1 MNNHSNNNN
10 KYMCMEVGYDDP
22 DKEYE
27 TLDDDTYTDNFSIP
41 TSSTMTSL
49 INTDQNSYCID
60 FNEESLSNIEN
71 DIDWLSSD
79 FDVQSDVGSLWTST
93 IDEFEDSVHMLS
105 EEKKTINDND
115 RCVIVDLVNGK
126 LQRCK
131 NTIFRPLHQLLGIW
145 ELDFDEVN
153 KAIKVNQPDATALL
167 GTCSSHYSFDNKNHL
182 LHLKNSVPTHDAW
195 IYKRRCR
202 GVKALHTYIEDHN
215 EDNSKSLKLFGECLQ
230 NISTSSDQII
240 KNLLLEELSV
250 SLSKFFKR
258 KQLLQTQPTSIS
270 DGKSLLLKHQF
281 DKIQIILLHE
291 VEEKFLFQV
300 VNAFYKAKFFI
311 NTINIT
317 HEEQLKDIFYQLSI
331 KGIFAVILIKKD
343 SALNHNVNMKIY
355 KHQYQ
360 DTTKYDEY
368 DNIRFEEAV
377 KLLSQFRENLLD
389 SPNSNPPNFLIFK
402 TALRLSRVNLKK
414 LGHINQYIELIKNNP
429 KELGESLG
437 TVIWHSRPEICE
449 KKKN

>member
-167 GTCSSHYSFDNKNHL
+167 G
-182 LHLKNSVPTHDAW
+182 
-195 IYKRRCR
+195 R

-402 TALRLSRVNLKK
+402 TALRLRFQK
-414 LGHINQYIELIKNNP
+414 LYNSYDIGINRSNDIFKQDIERSVVRDTTGKNNNECEY
-429 KELGESLG
+429 KDEYKKYTGECK
-437 TVIWHSRPEICE
+437 TQ
-449 KKKN
+449 

>member
-1 MNNHSNNNN
+1 
-10 KYMCMEVGYDDP
+10 
-22 DKEYE
+22 
-27 TLDDDTYTDNFSIP
+27 T
-41 TSSTMTSL
+41 
-49 INTDQNSYCID
+49 QNPRNYSKNIT
-60 FNEESLSNIEN
+60 EIVESK
-71 DIDWLSSD
+71 
-79 FDVQSDVGSLWTST
+79 
-93 IDEFEDSVHMLS
+93 
-105 EEKKTINDND
+105 KKTIDDND

-131 NTIFRPLHQLLGIW
+131 NTIFRPLRQLLGIW

-182 LHLKNSVPTHDAW
+182 SHLKNSVPTHDAW
-195 IYKRRCR
+195 IYKRRCLFCNYDKFYYSRGDGCTQHSKSVLERNVHVPCCGLKVWGHNYQQKGR
-202 GVKALHTYIEDHN
+202 GVKALHTCIEDHN
-215 EDNSKSLKLFGECLQ
+215 EDNSKSLKLFGEWLQ

-281 DKIQIILLHE
+281 DKIQIILLRE

-360 DTTKYDEY
+360 DTTKYD
-368 DNIRFEEAV
+368 
-377 KLLSQFRENLLD
+377 
-389 SPNSNPPNFLIFK
+389 
-402 TALRLSRVNLKK
+402 
-414 LGHINQYIELIKNNP
+414 G
-429 KELGESLG
+429 
-437 TVIWHSRPEICE
+437 
-449 KKKN
+449 

>member
-1 MNNHSNNNN
+1 MNNNSNNNN
-10 KYMCMEVGYDDP
+10 KYMCMEVGYNDP

-41 TSSTMTSL
+41 TSSTTTSL

-60 FNEESLSNIEN
+60 FNEESLSNVKKFIENSEEFLDRKDDN

-79 FDVQSDVGSLWTST
+79 FDVQSDVGSLWAST

-105 EEKKTINDND
+105 EEKKTIDDND

-131 NTIFRPLHQLLGIW
+131 NTIFRPLRQLLGIW

-182 LHLKNSVPTHDAW
+182 SHLKNSVPTHDAW

-202 GVKALHTYIEDHN
+202 GVKALHTCIEDHN
-215 EDNSKSLKLFGECLQ
+215 EDNSKSLKLFGEWLQ

-281 DKIQIILLHE
+281 DKIQIILLRE
-291 VEEKFLFQV
+291 VEE
-300 VNAFYKAKFFI
+300 
-311 NTINIT
+311 
-317 HEEQLKDIFYQLSI
+317 S
-331 KGIFAVILIKKD
+331 
-343 SALNHNVNMKIY
+343 
-355 KHQYQ
+355 
-360 DTTKYDEY
+360 
-368 DNIRFEEAV
+368 
-377 KLLSQFRENLLD
+377 
-389 SPNSNPPNFLIFK
+389 
-402 TALRLSRVNLKK
+402 
-414 LGHINQYIELIKNNP
+414 
-429 KELGESLG
+429 
-437 TVIWHSRPEICE
+437 W
-449 KKKN
+449 

>member
-1 MNNHSNNNN
+1 MNNNSNN

-41 TSSTMTSL
+41 TSSTTTSL

-60 FNEESLSNIEN
+60 FNEESLSNVKKFIENSEEFLDRKDDN

-79 FDVQSDVGSLWTST
+79 FDVQSDVGSLWAST

-105 EEKKTINDND
+105 EEKKTIDDND

-131 NTIFRPLHQLLGIW
+131 NTIFRPLRQLLGIW

-182 LHLKNSVPTHDAW
+182 SHLKNSVPTHDAW
-195 IYKRRCR
+195 IYKRRCLFCNYDKFYYSRGDGCTQHSKSVLERNVHVPCCGLKVCPVFVENIFVGSTNETYPRYICTLCFESEGGHNYQQKGR
-202 GVKALHTYIEDHN
+202 GVKALHTCIEDHN
-215 EDNSKSLKLFGECLQ
+215 EDNSKSLKLFGEWLQ

-281 DKIQIILLHE
+281 DKIQIILLRE
-291 VEEKFLFQV
+291 VEESKIFISSGECFLQS
-300 VNAFYKAKFFI
+300 
-311 NTINIT
+311 
-317 HEEQLKDIFYQLSI
+317 E
-331 KGIFAVILIKKD
+331 IL
-343 SALNHNVNMKIY
+343 H
-355 KHQYQ
+355 
-360 DTTKYDEY
+360 
-368 DNIRFEEAV
+368 
-377 KLLSQFRENLLD
+377 
-389 SPNSNPPNFLIFK
+389 
-402 TALRLSRVNLKK
+402 
-414 LGHINQYIELIKNNP
+414 
-429 KELGESLG
+429 
-437 TVIWHSRPEICE
+437 
-449 KKKN
+449 

>member
-1 MNNHSNNNN
+1 MNNNSNN

-41 TSSTMTSL
+41 TSSTTTSL

-60 FNEESLSNIEN
+60 FNEESLSNVKKFIENSEEFLDRKDDN

-79 FDVQSDVGSLWTST
+79 FDVQSDVGSLWAST

-105 EEKKTINDND
+105 EEKKTIDDND

-131 NTIFRPLHQLLGIW
+131 NTIFRPLRQLLGIW

-167 GTCSSHYSFDNKNHL
+167 
-182 LHLKNSVPTHDAW
+182 
-195 IYKRRCR
+195 
-202 GVKALHTYIEDHN
+202 
-215 EDNSKSLKLFGECLQ
+215 
-230 NISTSSDQII
+230 
-240 KNLLLEELSV
+240 ELSV

-281 DKIQIILLHE
+281 DKIQIILLRE

-360 DTTKYDEY
+360 DTTKYD
-368 DNIRFEEAV
+368 
-377 KLLSQFRENLLD
+377 
-389 SPNSNPPNFLIFK
+389 
-402 TALRLSRVNLKK
+402 
-414 LGHINQYIELIKNNP
+414 G
-429 KELGESLG
+429 
-437 TVIWHSRPEICE
+437 
-449 KKKN
+449 